1 MLARLGIIISTV
13 LTLTYAAVLK
23 VLSQLDTL
31 LRLFV
36 GNCVDVHLV
45 QEGCVCDIRG
55 ESTEMSVIGTSL
67 THNNTS

>member
-23 VLSQLDTL
+23 VLSQLDPL

-45 QEGCVCDIRG
+45 QEGVF
-55 ESTEMSVIGTSL
+55 VILGVRVQRWVS
-67 THNNTS
+67 

>member
-1 MLARLGIIISTV
+1 MQQC
-13 LTLTYAAVLK
+13 LK

-45 QEGCVCDIRG
+45 QEGVF
-55 ESTEMSVIGTSL
+55 VILGVRVQRWVS
-67 THNNTS
+67 